1 MIRCFTILE
10 RDTEK
15 IVEFNNT
22 SEYYSHEE
30 FRHKLYDTGS
40 DNYEI
45 VLRSNRDT
53 NDYQFQIIQ
62 QATGPF
68 RGNSVCMLSLDE
80 WKHFERHLINIRHE
94 LKDIDL
100 NPLQNLKKQHIAG
113 TIYMDIRHYG
123 DRGPAVLLNMGV
135 YNTTNFKVERDIFGA
150 VLLDVGAI
158 EQLKP
163 IATEINLKFPIVA
176 QHQVCLDK
184 HRTKSDVKLCRVCQP
199 WGYRFK

>member
-1 MIRCFTILE
+1 M
-10 RDTEK
+10 
-15 IVEFNNT
+15 
-22 SEYYSHEE
+22 
-30 FRHKLYDTGS
+30 
-40 DNYEI
+40 
-45 VLRSNRDT
+45 RSNRDT

-123 DRGPAVLLNMGV
+123 DRGPAVLLYMGV

-163 IATEINLKFPIVA
+163 TATEINLKFPIVA